1 MRRAPALALTVIL
14 AGCGYHRLDTHPG
27 SAPWHTR
34 GETVRIDAFQN
45 RTPRPGME
53 EPFRKALEHR
63 IVAASPWRLVA
74 QDAPS
79 RWLLR
84 VTLEEFQVRPLG
96 LSLGASGS
104 RASAGTAS
112 RVEILVVASVQLL
125 DGLTG
130 AVALSRPR
138 LTFSNQYRADQ
149 NFASFE
155 NRELKVLEGLAE
167 DFAESFITQ
176 MLQGSH

>member
-1 MRRAPALALTVIL
+1 MRRFLIPALALL
-14 AGCGYHRLDTHPG
+14 CGCGYHRLDTRPG
-27 SAPWHTR
+27 TAAWHVR
-34 GETVRIDAFQN
+34 GESVRIDGFQN
-45 RTPRPGME
+45 KTPRPGIE
-53 EPFRKALEHR
+53 EPFRKALEYR

-96 LSLGASGS
+96 LSLGTSGS

-112 RVEILVVASVQLL
+112 RVEVIVVASVQLL
-125 DGLTG
+125 DGTNG
-130 AVALSRPR
+130 TVALSRPR
-138 LTFSNQYRADQ
+138 LTFSNQYRVDQ
-149 NFASFE
+149 NFSSFE
-155 NRELKVLEGLAE
+155 NRELKVLEGLAD

-176 MLQGSH
+176 MLQGSD

>member
-1 MRRAPALALTVIL
+1 MRAPLAALLL
-14 AGCGYHRLDTHPG
+14 LCGCGYHRLDSRPG
-27 SAPWHTR
+27 GSPWHVK
-34 GETVRIDAFQN
+34 GETVRIDGFQN
-45 RTPRPGME
+45 RTPRPGIE

-84 VTLEEFQVRPLG
+84 VTLEDFQVRPLG
-96 LSLGASGS
+96 LTVGAGLS

-112 RVEILVVASVQLL
+112 RVEILVVASVELL

-130 AVALSRPR
+130 TIALARPR

-155 NRELKVLEGLAE
+155 NRELKVLEGLAD

-176 MLQGSH
+176 MLHGSD